1 MNGLYD
7 KLQIIYVLELHLLM
21 HFSSWGRD
29 RLIVSLACRQT
40 RSVVVFAYSVF
51 TPDMRELL
59 RQYGASVFVI
69 DDLFDRQFS
78 HAFGTL
84 VWL

>member
-7 KLQIIYVLELHLLM
+7 KLQISYVLEFHFHM
-21 HFSSWGRD
+21 HFELGRD